1 MSKTETTIPLDPG
14 LNSRLHRLLWTLRS
28 LVVVEAVGV
37 IVGFWALAFAA
48 LVTIDFPL
56 RLSVAARTALLIPVL
71 AGLAL
76 LIARRLLPPLR
87 LTMNLADAAHL
98 VEQRRPE
105 LASLLVSAVRFGTG
119 QIGAPESNSP
129 QLAGEVVRRANAAAA
144 QWTVGKHVRSRRAYV
159 SISVIAVV
167 VACLSIWASVCGS
180 TLGLALRR
188 TMLLSTQEWPK
199 RTRLVLDVEGDR
211 IAAARG
217 DDLEIRASVEGVMPR
232 SVDVVFTPTDGES
245 GRQTMTTV
253 GEAGLRYTFLNLER
267 GMTLHLEG
275 GDDRTRDVQV
285 VLSERP
291 RVAGSS
297 VLASPPPYTGLD
309 PQALPPDQRLIKLLP
324 GSGVDIEF
332 QTSKPIVR
340 ADVLAGETPA
350 GSAEGAGD
358 RWRFSVV
365 PVETTTYFLVLTDA
379 EGLSNRRPE
388 RFTVRLVKDEPP
400 TVRLALPGVG
410 DMVTPDAVL
419 PVDLNAADEL
429 GLAEVAVQVVSA
441 AAANRP
447 VALPLSGFD
456 PRMKEFRAALSWPVS
471 EVAATAGETLT
482 MSARGADFNDVSGPG
497 VTQSS
502 PITLRVVTPEELAA
516 DFARREQEYRAEFQ
530 RLVDQQEDVRRQ
542 LLTAVD
548 KMDEGTPP
556 ADRSALL
563 APLERRQRSMA
574 NAVGLLSQQFH
585 RIVDEMRIN
594 RMDALGVGD
603 RILQGIVEPLE
614 SLSTAEM
621 PDAAELLKRGS
632 REGGGEWEARADA
645 AQARLLEQM
654 RAILSRMRETEGY
667 HEAVTMLQDIIQ
679 LQKELNAETKKKIE
693 SEGADIFDD

>member
-1 MSKTETTIPLDPG
+1 MSKTDTTIPLDYA
-14 LNSRLHRLLWTLRS
+14 LHARLRRLLWTLRS

-37 IVGFWALAFAA
+37 IVGFWALSFAA

-87 LTMNLADAAHL
+87 LPMNVADAAHL
-98 VEQRRPE
+98 VEQRQPE

-129 QLAGEVVRRANAAAA
+129 QLAGETVRRANAAAA
-144 QWTVGKHVRSRRAYV
+144 QWTVGKHVRSRRAYL
-159 SISVIAVV
+159 SISGIAVV
-167 VACLSIWASVCGS
+167 VACLSIWAGVCGS

-199 RTRLVLDVEGDR
+199 RTHIVLEVEGDR

-217 DDLEIRASVEGVMPR
+217 DDLEIRARVEGVMPR

-253 GEAGLRYTFLNLER
+253 GDAGLRYTFLNLDR

-275 GDDRTRDVQV
+275 GDDQTRDVQV

-291 RVAGSS
+291 RVAESS
-297 VLASPPPYTGLD
+297 AVVRPPPYTGLA
-309 PQALPPDQRLIKLLP
+309 PQALPPDQRLIKALP

-332 QTSKPIVR
+332 KTSKPIVR
-340 ADVLAGETPA
+340 AEVLAGDAPA
-350 GSAEGAGD
+350 GSADGAGD
-358 RWRFSVV
+358 GWRFSVV
-365 PVETTTYFLVLTDA
+365 PAETTTYFVVLTDA

-419 PVDLNAADEL
+419 PVELTTADEL
-429 GLAEVAVQVVSA
+429 GLAHVSVHA
-441 AAANRP
+441 AGAGSADRP
-447 VALPLSGFD
+447 VALPLNGFE
-456 PRMKEFRAALSWPVS
+456 PGMKEYRASLDWPVS
-471 EVAATAGETLT
+471 EAAAAAGETLT
-482 MSARGADFNDVSGPG
+482 MSARAADSNDLSGPG

-530 RLVDQQEDVRRQ
+530 RIADQQEDVRRQ
-542 LLTAVD
+542 LLTAAD
-548 KMDEGTPP
+548 KMDERTPT

-563 APLERRQRSMA
+563 APLERRQRSLA
-574 NAVGLLSQQFH
+574 NEVGLLSQQFH

-603 RILQGIVEPLE
+603 RILQGIAEPLAG
-614 SLSTAEM
+614 LSTTDM
-621 PDAAELLKRGS
+621 PDAAELLKRATRDEGS
-632 REGGGEWEARADA
+632 EWEAQADA
-645 AQARLLEQM
+645 LQARLLEQM

-679 LQKELNAETKKKIE
+679 LQKELNAETRKKID
-693 SEGADIFDD
+693 SDGADIFDD

>member
-1 MSKTETTIPLDPG
+1 MSKTETTIQLDPG
-14 LNSRLHRLLWTLRS
+14 LNARLHRLLWTLRS

-87 LTMNLADAAHL
+87 LSMNIADAAHL

-199 RTRLVLDVEGDR
+199 RTRLLLEVEGDR

-217 DDLEIRASVEGVMPR
+217 DDLEIRARVEGVMPR
-232 SVDVVFTPTDGES
+232 SVDVVFTPAGGES

-253 GEAGLRYTFLNLER
+253 GEAGLRYTFLNLDR

-291 RVAGSS
+291 RVVGSS
-297 VLASPPPYTGLD
+297 VLAAPPPYTRLD
-309 PQALPPDQRLIKLLP
+309 PQALPPDQRLIKVLP

-388 RFTVRLVKDEPP
+388 RFTVRHVKDEPP

-419 PVDLNAADEL
+419 PVELNATDEL
-429 GLAEVAVQVVSA
+429 GIAEVAVQVASA

-456 PRMKEFRAALSWPVS
+456 PRMKEFSAALNWPVT
-471 EVAATAGETLT
+471 ELAATAGETLT
-482 MSARGADFNDVSGPG
+482 LSARGTDFNDVSGPG

-542 LLTAVD
+542 LLTAAD
-548 KMDEGTPP
+548 RMDERTPA

-563 APLERRQRSMA
+563 APLERRQRSLA
-574 NAVGLLSQQFH
+574 GAVGLVSQQFH

-603 RILQGIVEPLE
+603 RILQGIVDPLAR
-614 SLSTAEM
+614 LSTADM

-632 REGGGEWEARADA
+632 REGGGEWEAQADA
-645 AQARLLEQM
+645 GQARLLEQM
-654 RAILSRMRETEGY
+654 RGILSRMRETEGY

-679 LQKELNAETKKKIE
+679 LQKELNAETKKKLE

>member
-1 MSKTETTIPLDPG
+1 MSQAERTIPLDSA
-14 LNSRLHRLLWTLRS
+14 LQARLRRLLWTLRS
-28 LVVVEAVGV
+28 VVVVEAVGV
-37 IVGFWALAFAA
+37 IVGFWALSFAA

-87 LTMNLADAAHL
+87 VPMNVADAAHL

-129 QLAGEVVRRANAAAA
+129 QLAGEVVRRANEAAA
-144 QWTVGKHVRSRRAYV
+144 QWTVGKHVRSRRAYI

-167 VACLSIWASVCGS
+167 VACLSIWAGVCGS

-199 RTRLVLDVEGDR
+199 RTRLVLELEGDR

-217 DDLEIRASVEGVMPR
+217 DDLEIRARVEGVMPR
-232 SVDVVFTPTDGES
+232 SVDVVFTPADGES

-253 GEAGLRYTFLNLER
+253 GEAGLRYTFLNLDR

-275 GDDRTRDVQV
+275 GDDRTREVQV

-297 VLASPPPYTGLD
+297 VLAVPPSYTGLA
-309 PQALPPDQRLIKLLP
+309 PQALPPDQRLIKVLP
-324 GSGVDIEF
+324 GSRVEIEF

-340 ADVLAGETPA
+340 ADVLAGEA
-350 GSAEGAGD
+350 GAGNAEGAGD

-365 PVETTTYFLVLTDA
+365 PAETTTYFLVLTDA

-388 RFTVRLVKDEPP
+388 RFTIRHVKDEPP
-400 TVRLALPGVG
+400 TVRLALPGAG
-410 DMVTPDAVL
+410 DMITPDAVL
-419 PVDLNAADEL
+419 RIELNATDEL
-429 GLAEVAVQVVSA
+429 GLAEAAVQVAGA
-441 AAANRP
+441 AATTRP
-447 VALPLSGFD
+447 VAMPLSGFE
-456 PRMKEFRAALSWPVS
+456 PGMKEFRTALEWPVS
-471 EVAATAGETLT
+471 GMAAAAGETLT
-482 MSARGADFNDVSGPG
+482 MSARGSDFNDVSGPG

-542 LLTAVD
+542 LLTAAD
-548 KMDEGTPP
+548 KMDERTPP
-556 ADRSALL
+556 GERSALL
-563 APLERRQRSMA
+563 APLERRQRSLA
-574 NAVGLLSQQFH
+574 NAVGLLSQQFQ

-603 RILQGIVEPLE
+603 RILQGIADPLT
-614 SLSTAEM
+614 SLSTVDM
-621 PDAAELLKRGS
+621 PDAAELLKRAA
-632 REGGGEWEARADA
+632 REDVGDWEARADA
-645 AQARLLEQM
+645 VQARLLEQM
-654 RAILSRMRETEGY
+654 RAILARMRETEGY

-679 LQKELNAETKKKIE
+679 LQKELNAETKKKVE